1 MKSGY
6 IIANEHEE
14 FVAALKLGDGFK
26 IAAWSPSPSKALVF
40 RTKEHCIKAMMD
52 IGTDK
57 YSLWEMT
64 IKETKTQ
71 FIVGCSC
78 DVFPPWF
85 SSE

>member
-14 FVAALKLGDGFK
+14 FVAEFKPGDGFQVV
-26 IAAWSPSPSKALVF
+26 AWTSSPSKAMVF
-40 RTKEHCIKAMMD
+40 RTQEHCRKAIMA

-64 IKETKTQ
+64 IKETETQ
-71 FIVGCSC
+71 YEVDCSC
-78 DVFPPWF
+78 DVLPPWF
-85 SSE
+85 NS